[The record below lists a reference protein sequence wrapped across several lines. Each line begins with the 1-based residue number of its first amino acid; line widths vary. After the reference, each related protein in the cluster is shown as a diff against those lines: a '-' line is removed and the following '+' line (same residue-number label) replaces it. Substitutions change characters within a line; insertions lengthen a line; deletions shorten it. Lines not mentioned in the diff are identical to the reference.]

1 MECLPLELHQQIG
14 TFLHPWDY
22 VKFCI
27 ATNQRPDPQFLWKY
41 YFRVRYIPD
50 NNLFDSLWLYRRTAE
65 DEWTCVFME
74 SVSSWSWDL
83 VYEKGIDGH
92 LRRRTISYV
101 ERCGEGRQWSLPSGD
116 QICTPQTRQCGSN
129 NSHLLENRRH
139 FNSLADAMIEEI
151 DRDAPFFNKKRR
163 RVV

>member
-1 MECLPLELHQQIG
+1 MECLPLELHQRIG
-14 TFLHPWDY
+14 MFLHPWEY

-27 ATNQRPDPQFLWKY
+27 ATNQHPDPQFLWKY

-50 NNLFDSLWLYRRTAE
+50 KNLFDSLWLYRREA
-65 DEWTCVFME
+65 DDMWLCVYTE

-101 ERCGEGRQWSLPSGD
+101 ERCGKGRQWSLPCGE
-116 QICTPQTRQCGSN
+116 QICIPKSRDCSTQG
-129 NSHLLENRRH
+129 HLLENRRH
-139 FNSLADAMIEEI
+139 FNNLADAMSEEI
-151 DRDAPFFNKKRR
+151 DRDAQFFNKKL